1 MTISYYMPQQYVL
14 AMIKCHFKTV
24 SPIIRKVSI
33 LSSERHFDLLVIGS
47 GPGGYVAAI
56 RAAQLGLKVACID
69 RDKLGG
75 VCLNWGCIPS
85 KALLHGAEI
94 YDEAVNHGKE
104 WGINIGE
111 ITVDWST
118 FIGRSR
124 KITGQLNGG
133 VAYLFKKN
141 NIEHIQGHA
150 HIVSGNNGITP
161 CSVEVQTPSGDYYN
175 GNGEN
180 VIETVTAD
188 RVLIATGAK
197 PKELPFALCDGK
209 TIINSSHAMTLE
221 ERPESLVIIG
231 SGAIG
236 MEFAYVYNAFGTKVT
251 IIEMVDRIFPI
262 EDADISKLAERAFK
276 KQGMK
281 FHTNAA
287 VKSVEVQGDSA
298 TVTFSDVND
307 ETKTESVTGDKV
319 LVAIGVGPRCDG
331 LFDDSLGIEL
341 DSGFIKTDAQEVDE
355 PTYKTSVAGIYAIGD
370 IIGPP
375 LLAHVASEEGVTCIE
390 RMVGHHTFGVD
401 YKSIPAC
408 TYTNPQIASIGMT
421 EQQVIDAGVVYIKGE
436 YSLKAHGKAIAV
448 GAADGIVKIIAS
460 KPYGEILG
468 AHIIGH
474 DASELIAEIGLA
486 IRLEATI
493 EDIASTMHAH
503 PTMAE
508 SIHEAALGTENRMIH
523 N

>member
-1 MTISYYMPQQYVL
+1 MLS
-14 AMIKCHFKTV
+14 ASV
-24 SPIIRKVSI
+24 SHDKLPSFRTFFIPLRKVRNLTSK
-33 LSSERHFDLLVIGS
+33 RHFDLIVIGS
-47 GPGGYVAAI
+47 GPGGYVGAI
-56 RAAQLGLKVACID
+56 RAAQLGFKVACID

-85 KALLHGAEI
+85 KALLHGAEL
-94 YDEAVNHGKE
+94 YDEAITHGKE
-104 WGINIGE
+104 WGINVGE
-111 ITVDWST
+111 VTVDWGA

-124 KITGQLNGG
+124 KITEQLNGG

-141 NIEHIQGHA
+141 NIEHIKGHA
-150 HIVSGNNGITP
+150 KIVSGNNGVTP
-161 CSVEVQTPSGDYYN
+161 CSVEVRKPTGDYYN
-175 GNGEN
+175 GDGGDLL
-180 VIETVTAD
+180 ETVTAD

-197 PKELPFALCDGK
+197 PRDLPFAPCDGN

-221 ERPESLVIIG
+221 DRPDSLVIIG

-236 MEFAYVYNAFGTKVT
+236 MEFAYVYNAFGTNVS
-251 IIEMVDRIFPI
+251 IIEMLDRILPV
-262 EDADISKLAERAFK
+262 EDEEISKLAGRAFK

-281 FHTNAA
+281 IHTGVA
-287 VKSVEVQGDSA
+287 VKSVEVGENGT
-298 TVTFSDVND
+298 TVSFVNVND
-307 ETKTESVTGDKV
+307 DTKVESITGDKV

-331 LFDDSLGIEL
+331 LFADSLGIEL
-341 DSGFIKTDAQEVDE
+341 DRGFIKTDAKDVDE

-375 LLAHVASEEGVTCIE
+375 LLAHVASEEGVTCVE
-390 RMVGHHTFGVD
+390 RMAKHHTLGVD
-401 YKSIPAC
+401 YKSIPGC

-421 EQQVIDAGVVYIKGE
+421 EQQVKDAGIDYIKSE
-436 YSLKAHGKAIAV
+436 YSLNAHGKAIAV
-448 GAADGIVKIIAS
+448 GATEGIVKILAS

-474 DASELIAEIGLA
+474 DASELIAEVGLA

-493 EDIASTMHAH
+493 EDIVSTMHAH

-508 SIHEAALGTENRMIH
+508 SIHEAALGIEDRMIH

>member
-1 MTISYYMPQQYVL
+1 M
-14 AMIKCHFKTV
+14 
-24 SPIIRKVSI
+24 
-33 LSSERHFDLLVIGS
+33 G
-47 GPGGYVAAI
+47 AI
-56 RAAQLGLKVACID
+56 RAAQLGLKVACVD

-94 YDEAVNHGKE
+94 YDEAVNHAKE

-111 ITVDWST
+111 VSVDWGA
-118 FIGRSR
+118 FIGRTR
-124 KITGQLNGG
+124 KITEQLNGG
-133 VAYLFKKN
+133 VGFLFKKN

-150 HIVSGNNGITP
+150 HIVSGNNGVTP
-161 CSVEVQTPSGDYYN
+161 CTVEIRTPSGDYYN
-175 GNGEN
+175 GDGGD
-180 VIETVTAD
+180 VVETISAD

-197 PKELPFALCDGK
+197 PRELPFAPCDGK
-209 TIINSSHAMTLE
+209 TILNSLHAMTLR
-221 ERPESLVIIG
+221 ERPDSLIIIG

-251 IIEMVDRIFPI
+251 IIEMLDRILPV
-262 EDADISKLAERAFK
+262 EDTDISKIAQRAFK

-281 FHTNAA
+281 FHTSAA
-287 VKSVEVQGDSA
+287 VQSVEVTDTGA
-298 TVTFSDVND
+298 TVQFANVND
-307 ETKTESVTGDKV
+307 ESKQESVSGDKV
-319 LVAIGVGPRCDG
+319 LIAIGVGPRCDG

-341 DSGFIKTDAQEVDE
+341 DRGFIKTDAMDVDE
-355 PTYKTSVAGIYAIGD
+355 PSYKTSVAGIYAIGD

-375 LLAHVASEEGVTCIE
+375 LLAHVASEEAVTCVE
-390 RMVGHHTFGVD
+390 RMAGHHTFGVD

-408 TYTNPQIASIGMT
+408 TYTNPQIASIGMN
-421 EQQVIDAGVVYIKGE
+421 EQQVKEAGIDYMKGE
-436 YSLKAHGKAIAV
+436 YSLKAHSKAIAV
-448 GAADGIVKIIAS
+448 GAADGVVKILAS

-474 DASELIAEIGLA
+474 DASELISEIGLA
-486 IRLEATI
+486 IRLEATV
-493 EDIASTMHAH
+493 EDIVSTMHAH

-508 SIHEAALGTENRMIH
+508 SIHEAALGTEGRMIH

>member
-1 MTISYYMPQQYVL
+1 LTTQ
-14 AMIKCHFKTV
+14 
-24 SPIIRKVSI
+24 
-33 LSSERHFDLLVIGS
+33 RHFDLIVIGS
-47 GPGGYVAAI
+47 GPGGYVGAI

-111 ITVDWST
+111 VTVDWKA

-124 KITGQLNGG
+124 KITEQLNGG
-133 VAYLFKKN
+133 VGFLFKKN

-150 HIVSGNNGITP
+150 HIVSGNNGVTP
-161 CSVEVQTPSGDYYN
+161 CSVEVRTPSGDYYN
-175 GNGEN
+175 GDGSD
-180 VIETVTAD
+180 VKETVTAD

-197 PKELPFALCDGK
+197 PRELPFAPCDGK
-209 TIINSSHAMTLE
+209 TILHSSHAMTLSQ
-221 ERPESLVIIG
+221 RPDSLIIIG

-236 MEFAYVYNAFGTKVT
+236 MEFASVYRAFGTKVT
-251 IIEMVDRIFPI
+251 IIEMLDRILPV
-262 EDADISKLAERAFK
+262 EDAEISKLAQRAFK
-276 KQGMK
+276 KQGMH
-281 FHTNAA
+281 FHTSAA
-287 VKSVEVQGDSA
+287 VQSVEVTASGA

-307 ETKTESVTGDKV
+307 ESKQESVSGDKV

-331 LFDDSLGIEL
+331 LFDESLGIKL
-341 DSGFIKTDAQEVDE
+341 DRGFIHTDAKEAEE

-375 LLAHVASEEGVTCIE
+375 LLAHVASEEAVTCVE
-390 RMVGHHTFGVD
+390 RMAGHHTIGID

-408 TYTNPQIASIGMT
+408 TYTNPQIASIGMN
-421 EQQVIDAGVVYIKGE
+421 EQQVVDAGIEYMKGE
-436 YSLKAHGKAIAV
+436 YSLKAHSKAIAV
-448 GAADGIVKIIAS
+448 GAADGVVKILAS

-486 IRLEATI
+486 IRLEATV
-493 EDIASTMHAH
+493 EDIISTMHAH

-508 SIHEAALGTENRMIH
+508 SIHEAALGTEARMIH

>member
-1 MTISYYMPQQYVL
+1 M
-14 AMIKCHFKTV
+14 
-24 SPIIRKVSI
+24 
-33 LSSERHFDLLVIGS
+33 G
-47 GPGGYVAAI
+47 AI
-56 RAAQLGLKVACID
+56 RAAQLGLKVACVD

-104 WGINIGE
+104 WGIDVGE
-111 ITVDWST
+111 VSVNWEA

-124 KITGQLNGG
+124 KITEQLNGG
-133 VAYLFKKN
+133 VGFLFKKN

-150 HIVSGNNGITP
+150 HIVSGNNGVTP
-161 CSVEVQTPSGDYYN
+161 CTVEIRTPSGDYYN
-175 GNGEN
+175 GDGSD
-180 VIETVTAD
+180 VTETISAD

-197 PKELPFALCDGK
+197 PRELPFAPCDGK
-209 TIINSSHAMTLE
+209 TILNSSHAMTLR
-221 ERPESLVIIG
+221 ERPDSLIIIG

-251 IIEMVDRIFPI
+251 IIEMLDRILPV
-262 EDADISKLAERAFK
+262 EDADISKLAQRAFK

-281 FHTNAA
+281 FHTSAA
-287 VKSVEVQGDSA
+287 VQSVEITDSGA
-298 TVTFSDVND
+298 TVQFKNVND
-307 ETKTESVTGDKV
+307 ETKQESVSGDKV
-319 LVAIGVGPRCDG
+319 LVAIGVEPRCDG

-341 DSGFIKTDAQEVDE
+341 ERGFIKTDAMDVEE
-355 PTYKTSVAGIYAIGD
+355 PSYKTSVAGIYAIGD

-375 LLAHVASEEGVTCIE
+375 LLAHVASEEAVTCVE
-390 RMVGHHTFGVD
+390 RMAGHHTFGVD

-408 TYTNPQIASIGMT
+408 TYTNPQIASIGMN
-421 EQQVIDAGVVYIKGE
+421 EQQVQDAGIDYMKGE
-436 YSLKAHGKAIAV
+436 YSLKAHSKAIAV
-448 GAADGIVKIIAS
+448 GAADGVVKILAS

-493 EDIASTMHAH
+493 EDIVSTMHAH

-508 SIHEAALGTENRMIH
+508 AIHEAALGTEGRMIH